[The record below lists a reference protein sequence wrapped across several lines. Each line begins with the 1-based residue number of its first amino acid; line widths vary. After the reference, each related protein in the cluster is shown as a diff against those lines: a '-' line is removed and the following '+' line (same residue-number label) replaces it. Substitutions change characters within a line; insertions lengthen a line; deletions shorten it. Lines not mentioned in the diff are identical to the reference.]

1 MKKELDLTECT
12 STEQMCSKIEKEL
25 TPKNNKS
32 KKNKKKAKNNTKMTT
47 EEIRK
52 TTEEPA
58 TCPCDICEERT
69 CVGCVYAKD
78 VAEEAKNAPKKQTLW
93 QKVKNWFKKLF

>member
-25 TPKNNKS
+25 APKNNKS
-32 KKNKKKAKNNTKMTT
+32 KKNKKKAKNNTKMAT

-52 TTEEPA
+52 TTEEIA
-58 TCPCDICEERT
+58 TCPCDVCEERT

-78 VAEEAKNAPKKQTLW
+78 VAENAKNAPKKTLW